1 MNRQTKI
8 SLVSYLNTLPFR
20 LGIENSKYIHENAII
35 ESDTPAICAQKL
47 IENHVDIGLIPVASI
62 PGIEKPQI
70 ITDFCIGSLREID
83 SVLLVSEVELS
94 KVKNIYLDY
103 QSRTSVLLT
112 KILADKFWKISPRWV
127 EADTGYEKT
136 IGGQTAGVIIGD
148 RALVVNK
155 SKYKHTLDLSSQWYN
170 YTGLPFVF
178 ACWVTNKPLGLIFLD
193 EFDKAVELGV
203 RNKKHYLDQLKHK
216 PEYRHIDL
224 YDYILNKVNYT
235 LDKPKIEAMKL
246 FLKLAGLSTD
256 FID

>member
-8 SLVSYLNTLPFR
+8 SIVSYLNTLPYH
-20 LGIENSKYIHENAII
+20 LGIENSKYIRENAII
-35 ESDTPAICAQKL
+35 ERDTPAICAKKL
-47 IENHVDIGLIPVASI
+47 INDEVDIGLIPVASI
-62 PGIEKPQI
+62 PKIKNPQI

-83 SVLLVSEVELS
+83 SVLLVSAVELS
-94 KVKNIYLDY
+94 RVKNIYLDY
-103 QSRTSVLLT
+103 QSKTSVLLT
-112 KILADKFWKISPRWV
+112 KMLADKFWKISPRWI
-127 EADTGYEKT
+127 EANKGYEKK
-136 IGGQTAGVIIGD
+136 IGGETAGVIIGD

-155 SKYKHTLDLSSQWYN
+155 SKYKHTLDLSNEWYN

-193 EFDKAVELGV
+193 EFEKAIELGI
-203 RNKKHYLDQLKHK
+203 RNKKYYLDQLKHK

-246 FLKLAGLSTD
+246 FLKLAGLPTGS
-256 FID
+256 IE